1 MRRRDVTAG
10 LLLAAAAKALR
21 AQEPAKQ
28 RRIAI
33 VIPAGPITSI
43 SDTGPPAWQAFF
55 EELRRAGDIEGQN
68 LSVTG
73 IRARAGPRAMAISLA
88 RSSIESRR

>member
-10 LLLAAAAKALR
+10 LLLAAAAPSLR

-43 SDTGPPAWQAFF
+43 SDTEFAPGGRF
-55 EELRRAGDIEGQN
+55 LRSCAGRAMSRDKTSQ
-68 LSVTG
+68 SSD